1 MDAATLLFWFICWS
15 IFSLEYLSWWDWDTY
30 NWEEVANGTNDV
42 VS

>member
-1 MDAATLLFWFICWS
+1 MDAATLLYFVCAGIFMLEIWCWC
-15 IFSLEYLSWWDWDTY
+15 DWDNY